1 MQLTIVCAVTDENAL
16 KENLL
21 KSKAIR
27 TKQCPVLLFK
37 NPENIATAL
46 NEGKMASKTTHIA
59 FVEQSVILPDAW
71 YSNTMRSVVL
81 LTQIDSDFGAL
92 GVAGAYGNQLVGYV
106 INNGRA
112 WGTTVGLPKVA
123 HTLDETLI
131 ITRKDNVWFD
141 EELPS
146 GHLRGADLCLTYRMR
161 DLRNYVINAYCRN
174 NSPVEKELPKDF
186 KSAED
191 YLREKYM
198 MVKPEYRVFPIK
210 TTSTTISKEKKV
222 EKKEKAKAK

>member
-1 MQLTIVCAVTDENAL
+1 MI
-16 KENLL
+16 
-21 KSKAIR
+21 
-27 TKQCPVLLFK
+27 
-37 NPENIATAL
+37 
-46 NEGKMASKTTHIA
+46 
-59 FVEQSVILPDAW
+59 
-71 YSNTMRSVVL
+71 
-81 LTQIDSDFGAL
+81 
-92 GVAGAYGNQLVGYV
+92 GYV
-106 INNGRA
+106 NNNGRA
-112 WGTTVGLPKVA
+112 WGTAVGLPKVA

-146 GHLRGADLCLTYRMR
+146 GYLRGADLCLTYRMR

-174 NSPVEKELPKDF
+174 NSPVDKELPEDF